1 MEKIEIFP
9 VSEDYIKEAIE
20 FNNVYNKLI
29 EEIKNIFYNNLD
41 CSEKKC
47 FLNIINE
54 NDYYDDEYKDEDRD
68 DDIQTIDNINEENII
83 KEYVSISMIKLKNEE
98 KLYNVVLF
106 IPTENDDI
114 KKKIIEYIENNKFE
128 GILQNIVFGK
138 LNFYNIEEQDDE

>member
-1 MEKIEIFP
+1 MEKINIFP
-9 VSEDYIKEAIE
+9 VSEDYIEDAIE

-29 EEIKNIFYNNLD
+29 EEIKNIFYNNLE

-54 NDYYDDEYKDEDRD
+54 NDYYDDDDRD
-68 DDIQTIDNINEENII
+68 VDIQTIDNINEEDII
-83 KEYVSISMIKLKNEE
+83 KEYVSISMIKSKNKE

-106 IPTENDDI
+106 IPTENDNL
-114 KKKIIEYIENNKFE
+114 KKKIIEYIVNNKFE

-138 LNFYNIEEQDDE
+138 LNFYSIEEQDDE

>member
-1 MEKIEIFP
+1 MEKINIFP
-9 VSEDYIKEAIE
+9 VSEDYIEDAIE

-54 NDYYDDEYKDEDRD
+54 NDYYDDDDRD
-68 DDIQTIDNINEENII
+68 VDIQTIDNINKEDII
-83 KEYVSISMIKLKNEE
+83 KEYVSISMIKSKNKE

-106 IPTENDDI
+106 IPTENDNL
-114 KKKIIEYIENNKFE
+114 KKKIIEYIVNNKFE

-138 LNFYNIEEQDDE
+138 LNFYSIEEQDDE

>member
-1 MEKIEIFP
+1 MEKINIFP
-9 VSEDYIKEAIE
+9 VSEDYIEDAIE

-54 NDYYDDEYKDEDRD
+54 NDYYDDDDRD
-68 DDIQTIDNINEENII
+68 VDIQTIDNINEEDII
-83 KEYVSISMIKLKNEE
+83 KEYVSISMIKSKNKE

-106 IPTENDDI
+106 IPTENDNL
-114 KKKIIEYIENNKFE
+114 KKKIIEYIVNNKFE

-138 LNFYNIEEQDDE
+138 LNFYSIEEQDDE